1 MTLDRPTV
9 DPSLFPLDQKTVF
22 LNHGSFGC
30 CPLAV
35 LDHQH
40 ELRMQLERQPVKFY
54 QREFEPLL
62 DRSREVLGK
71 FIGANRD
78 DLVYVTNAT
87 AGVNTVLRSLSFEPG
102 DELLVS
108 NHEYNACR
116 NAINYVADRCR
127 ATVVT
132 IEIPFPLKS
141 EKEVLDSIMSKVT
154 DKTRLLLIDHVTS
167 QTGLVLPVKEII
179 ESLSERGIDTL
190 VDGAHS
196 PGMIPLEIGRLG
208 AAYYTGNCHKWLC
221 APKTAGFLHVRKD
234 KQSAIRPLI
243 ISHGANSTRSDR
255 SKFQIEF
262 GWMGTRDPTAA
273 LSVPFV
279 IDYLDKQV
287 SGGWAKI
294 MEHNRQLAIAA
305 RKLILQ
311 TLDTSP
317 PSPDSMVGSLASI
330 PLPDSQ
336 LEKPYQSLKYLDYW
350 QASLIEK
357 YNIEIPVITWPNHPK
372 RVVRIS
378 AQLYNSLPQYKLL
391 ADALK
396 GLCDEASRV

>member
-1 MTLDRPTV
+1 
-9 DPSLFPLDQKTVF
+9 
-22 LNHGSFGC
+22 
-30 CPLAV
+30 
-35 LDHQH
+35 
-40 ELRMQLERQPVKFY
+40 
-54 QREFEPLL
+54 
-62 DRSREVLGK
+62 
-71 FIGANRD
+71 
-78 DLVYVTNAT
+78 
-87 AGVNTVLRSLSFEPG
+87 
-102 DELLVS
+102 
-108 NHEYNACR
+108 
-116 NAINYVADRCR
+116 
-127 ATVVT
+127 
-132 IEIPFPLKS
+132 
-141 EKEVLDSIMSKVT
+141 
-154 DKTRLLLIDHVTS
+154 
-167 QTGLVLPVKEII
+167 
-179 ESLSERGIDTL
+179 
-190 VDGAHS
+190 
-196 PGMIPLEIGRLG
+196 
-208 AAYYTGNCHKWLC
+208 
-221 APKTAGFLHVRKD
+221 
-234 KQSAIRPLI
+234 
-243 ISHGANSTRSDR
+243 
-255 SKFQIEF
+255 
-262 GWMGTRDPTAA
+262 MGTRDPTAA

-294 MEHNRQLAIAA
+294 MECNRLLAIAA

-357 YNIEIPVITWPNHPK
+357 HSIEVPVITWPNHPK